1 MSGARRP
8 AARPPASEV
17 GIKRQVAALVQT
29 ADEQSSGVSAEQT
42 GWERRKEC
50 TGGFTLI
57 EVIIALAI
65 LSTALV
71 AFYITLNRAMLLSE
85 TNKQVKIA
93 LFDAQA
99 VVEEIQGV
107 PFDEIM
113 DPDYPS
119 PSEPNPRFRHLQY
132 VDLGKFLGINPMT
145 GKPNEHLKDE
155 KIRIWYGSQL
165 DTGDVNGNSDRTDAK
180 PLPIVPGSDVLT
192 ALAPNPGAGVLVE
205 KYRPANNNAPLN
217 DQFITPD
224 PLYVTVE
231 VTWIGPNEPTP
242 MSMRIT
248 FVRSR

>member
-1 MSGARRP
+1 MSGARHP
-8 AARPPASEV
+8 AVRPPASEA
-17 GIKRQVAALVQT
+17 GTKRLIAALVQT
-29 ADEQSSGVSAEQT
+29 NNKRSSGASVQQA
-42 GWERRKEC
+42 GWGRRKEC

-71 AFYITLNRAMLLSE
+71 AFYITLSRAILLSE
-85 TNKQVKIA
+85 TNKQVKVA

-132 VDLGKFLGINPMT
+132 VDLGKFLGINPAT

-165 DTGDVNGNSDRTDAK
+165 DAGDANGNSDQTDAK
-180 PLPIVPGSDVLT
+180 PLSIVPGSDVLT

-205 KYRPANNNAPLN
+205 KYRPANN
-217 DQFITPD
+217 DGGQFTTPD

-231 VTWIGPNEPTP
+231 VTWIGPNDPTP